1 VALAFASAPD
11 VTETATPPPE
21 LRAGDR
27 IRTVT
32 IAVLIAIAG
41 VLAAAEGPR
50 ALGQAT
56 INGLTTGI
64 YLALG
69 AVGLALVYGI
79 LKLVNFAHGDMLTL
93 GAYVAFYM
101 NVSLGLHIALA
112 AAAAVVA
119 TSLIGVLL
127 EQTLWRP
134 LRAKSAALLQ
144 LLLVAIGLAFLIR
157 NAIQLLAGTE
167 ARALDVDVITSYR
180 FFGLRVGRAEL
191 VAGLIGLALLV
202 ATATFLRLSKAG
214 KQMRAL
220 ADNLDLAETAG
231 IDTQRI
237 VYVTWLIG
245 AGLAGASGVLYAS
258 VIGVLTPNLGFF
270 LLLSLFAAT
279 VLGGIGN
286 AYGALAGGIA
296 LGLVQEWSA
305 LIVDPRWKVAVGFVV
320 LIAVLIMRPQGILG
334 RSRVL

>member
-1 VALAFASAPD
+1 
-11 VTETATPPPE
+11 
-21 LRAGDR
+21 
-27 IRTVT
+27 
-32 IAVLIAIAG
+32 
-41 VLAAAEGPR
+41 
-50 ALGQAT
+50 
-56 INGLTTGI
+56 
-64 YLALG
+64 
-69 AVGLALVYGI
+69 
-79 LKLVNFAHGDMLTL
+79 
-93 GAYVAFYM
+93 
-101 NVSLGLHIALA
+101 
-112 AAAAVVA
+112 
-119 TSLIGVLL
+119 
-127 EQTLWRP
+127 
-134 LRAKSAALLQ
+134 
-144 LLLVAIGLAFLIR
+144 
-157 NAIQLLAGTE
+157 LAGTE